1 MELPNGL
8 MPTYENFLNELQ
20 SHDEQDHKP
29 NASFRSEDYR
39 DKDDLMHAAAIIDS
53 IIRVI
58 SDGEQLDPEQ
68 SELINNVFN
77 QLQSLKRSIEGRE
90 ELKAAEMKK
99 LDDERTFGS

>member
-8 MPTYENFLNELQ
+8 MPTYENFLNERQ
-20 SHDEQDHKP
+20 SHDEQNHKP
-29 NASFRSEDYR
+29 NATFKSEDYR